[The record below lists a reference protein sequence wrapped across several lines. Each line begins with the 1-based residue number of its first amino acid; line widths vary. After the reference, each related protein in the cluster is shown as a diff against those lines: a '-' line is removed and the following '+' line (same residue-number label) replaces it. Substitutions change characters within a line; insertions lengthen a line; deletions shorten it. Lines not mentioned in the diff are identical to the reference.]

1 MRKCAAQH
9 LGYIYG
15 AEQRAE
21 GSESRIVQPE
31 TCTCM

>member
-9 LGYIYG
+9 LGYVYG
-15 AEQRAE
+15 AEQRAMGP
-21 GSESRIVQPE
+21 GSPIVQPE